1 MMSAGHPPPG
11 WYADPTDLGSARWW
25 DGRQWTQHVQR
36 LAPPPPQRR
45 IDDRATPGRPPETAA
60 AMVDASL
67 GPHAR
72 SAWWRRKWALLPVAV
87 VLMIIA
93 GSALVDAPDL
103 DESAVDVIDAGSGR
117 DDEQLNHFSASPDG
131 DGTTPP
137 DPATT
142 SSTPAT
148 TTTTTTTTTTST
160 SEASTS
166 STVPDEV
173 STTASTAALS
183 NSVTSATA
191 PPSSTATTAP
201 STTVAPSSTQPPTTR
216 ASTATQSTS
225 TTSGCHPA
233 YRPCLPH
240 HPGDALNCGDLP
252 SSLKPVTVIDVGVDP
267 YGLDADS
274 DGVGCESG

>member
-1 MMSAGHPPPG
+1 MSAGHPPPG
-11 WYADPTDLGSARWW
+11 WYGDPTDPGSARWW
-25 DGRQWTQHVQR
+25 DGRQWTQHVQP
-36 LAPPPPQRR
+36 LAPPLPQHR
-45 IDDRATPGRPPETAA
+45 IDDRATPGRLPETAA
-60 AMVDASL
+60 TMVDVSL
-67 GPHAR
+67 DPHAR

-87 VLMIIA
+87 VLLVIA
-93 GSALVDAPDL
+93 GSVLVDAPDL
-103 DESAVDVIDAGSGR
+103 DESAVDVVDAGSGR
-117 DDEQLNHFSASPDG
+117 DDGQLNHFTAGPDG

-137 DPATT
+137 DP
-142 SSTPAT
+142 T
-148 TTTTTTTTTTST
+148 TTTTTTSSTTATPAPTTTTST
-160 SEASTS
+160 SEATTFSTAL
-166 STVPDEV
+166 DEV

-183 NSVTSATA
+183 SSVTSTTA

-201 STTVAPSSTQPPTTR
+201 STTVAPSSTQPPTTTV
-216 ASTATQSTS
+216 STTTQSSS

-252 SSLKPVTVIDVGVDP
+252 SGLKPVTVIDVDVDP

>member
-1 MMSAGHPPPG
+1 MSAGHPPPG
-11 WYADPTDLGSARWW
+11 WYGDPTDPGSARWW
-25 DGRQWTQHVQR
+25 DGRQWTQHVQPP
-36 LAPPPPQRR
+36 APPLPQHR
-45 IDDRATPGRPPETAA
+45 IDDRATPGRLPETAA
-60 AMVDASL
+60 TMVDVSL
-67 GPHAR
+67 DPDAR

-87 VLMIIA
+87 VLLVIA
-93 GSALVDAPDL
+93 GSVLVDAPDL
-103 DESAVDVIDAGSGR
+103 DESAVDVVDAGSGR
-117 DDEQLNHFSASPDG
+117 DDGQLNHFTAGPDG

-137 DPATT
+137 DP
-142 SSTPAT
+142 T
-148 TTTTTTTTTTST
+148 TTTISSTTATPAPTTTTST
-160 SEASTS
+160 SEATTFSTAL
-166 STVPDEV
+166 DEV

-183 NSVTSATA
+183 SSVTSATA

-201 STTVAPSSTQPPTTR
+201 STTVAPSSTQPPTTTV
-216 ASTATQSTS
+216 STTTQSSS

-252 SSLKPVTVIDVGVDP
+252 SGLKPVTVIDVDVDP